1 MLKYGE
7 IKYIT
12 REELTDLEM
21 LKTHCI
27 DSYEFQEL
35 PKERQ
40 NEIYRYC
47 RYHATNEYCLL
58 NLEQIRFAVARIYFG
73 V

>member
-1 MLKYGE
+1 MKYGE

-12 REELTDLEM
+12 MEELTELEM

-27 DSYEFQEL
+27 HSDEFREL

-47 RYHATNEYCLL
+47 KCHVANEYCLL
-58 NLEQIRFAVARIYFG
+58 NLKQIRYAVSQIYFG
-73 V
+73 I